1 MPPPVLFGVVVLA
14 AGVVAAVAGEAAA
27 AAATGGHAVLVLGGV
42 ELGQRVLADGEGALF
57 GNDLVSM
64 LIDGLDSHCCS
75 FQRLFVCDC
84 RAADSSGESW

>member
-1 MPPPVLFGVVVLA
+1 MPPVLFGVVVLA

-57 GNDLVSM
+57 GNDLVSLS
-64 LIDGLDSHCCS
+64 LIHI
-75 FQRLFVCDC
+75 
-84 RAADSSGESW
+84 